1 MNGSGRIAAYEKK
14 YGTFKLASLSLGGGK
29 TGTLGSGS
37 NYVYSL
43 VSFAKTADK
52 SKTYICVT
60 GETSGGSEV
69 MKDAKTI
76 YDNYIN

>member
-52 SKTYICVT
+52 SKTYIWVT